1 MIARLLLA
9 LMPLAVLPVMAWA
22 QPITPL
28 QWLATALV
36 PGTPGYYASDVEYP
50 ERPVSVA
57 AMGGHV
63 QLGPAHAYGMLGERF
78 PYVVPAGMW
87 LILTDVNFASK
98 QIVTRN
104 SYLILDDLVIVPSG
118 IGHWGPR
125 IPLIAPPGTL
135 VNAQIMNN
143 SPEGQWITV
152 TVSGF
157 LLPQRAGEAYPAALR
172 RALRA
177 LTWPED

>member
-1 MIARLLLA
+1 MGPLILA
-9 LMPLAVLPVMAWA
+9 LVLLCGPTLAWA
-22 QPITPL
+22 GPITPL

-63 QLGPAHAYGMLGERF
+63 QLGPAHAYGLLGERF

-87 LILTDVNFASK
+87 LILTDVNFGSK

-125 IPLIAPPGTL
+125 VPLIALPGTF

-152 TVSGF
+152 TVAGF
-157 LLPQRAGEAYPAALR
+157 LLPQVPGETYSAALR
-172 RALRA
+172 RAMRA
-177 LTWPED
+177 LTFPED